1 MNAGKFVLISDMKKN
16 IYIYVFLAA
25 TDVIYTLVRQ
35 RTAALV
41 LT

>member
-1 MNAGKFVLISDMKKN
+1 MNAGKFVLISDMKK

-35 RTAALV
+35 CTAALV